1 MNHIISWMRSDAVK
15 NGIEKTIS
23 NTVLF
28 KNIQEYSRKKRFF
41 WMFSRVLSYE
51 LSEKMIFP
59 RILNLEK
66 LSEFNLVIAYKL
78 YVRWIFLKPWKSL
91 ANTLSRGV
99 QAQKLSVA
107 VDEAKCVITEV
118 IRVMNLEWLL
128 PTYKH
133 VTFISALHAVR
144 KLQREQ
150 HIPSSS
156 TIFIRFS
163 KEGNFSDVRKKVR
176 KYCIKFGAL

>member
-1 MNHIISWMRSDAVK
+1 M
-15 NGIEKTIS
+15 
-23 NTVLF
+23 
-28 KNIQEYSRKKRFF
+28 
-41 WMFSRVLSYE
+41 
-51 LSEKMIFP
+51 
-59 RILNLEK
+59 
-66 LSEFNLVIAYKL
+66 
-78 YVRWIFLKPWKSL
+78 

-133 VTFISALHAVR
+133 VTFIAALNAVR

-163 KEGNFSDVRKKVR
+163 KEGNFSDVRKKFENGPKMV
-176 KYCIKFGAL
+176 FMSLLMTH

>member
-1 MNHIISWMRSDAVK
+1 M
-15 NGIEKTIS
+15 
-23 NTVLF
+23 
-28 KNIQEYSRKKRFF
+28 
-41 WMFSRVLSYE
+41 
-51 LSEKMIFP
+51 
-59 RILNLEK
+59 
-66 LSEFNLVIAYKL
+66 
-78 YVRWIFLKPWKSL
+78 
-91 ANTLSRGV
+91 SRGV

-133 VTFISALHAVR
+133 VTFIAALHAVR

-163 KEGNFSDVRKKVR
+163 KEGNFSDVRKKFEKDYR
-176 KYCIKFGAL
+176 SKLTFLIFGLQDHQRVLRTFISEKNSFQLILRICSFLGIPTAEDQLL

>member
-1 MNHIISWMRSDAVK
+1 MAS
-15 NGIEKTIS
+15 
-23 NTVLF
+23 
-28 KNIQEYSRKKRFF
+28 
-41 WMFSRVLSYE
+41 
-51 LSEKMIFP
+51 
-59 RILNLEK
+59 
-66 LSEFNLVIAYKL
+66 
-78 YVRWIFLKPWKSL
+78 
-91 ANTLSRGV
+91 TLSRGV

-133 VTFISALHAVR
+133 VTFIAALHAVR

-163 KEGNFSDVRKKVR
+163 KEGNFSDVRKKFER
-176 KYCIKFGAL
+176 DYRFIAYEN

>member
-1 MNHIISWMRSDAVK
+1 M
-15 NGIEKTIS
+15 
-23 NTVLF
+23 
-28 KNIQEYSRKKRFF
+28 
-41 WMFSRVLSYE
+41 
-51 LSEKMIFP
+51 
-59 RILNLEK
+59 
-66 LSEFNLVIAYKL
+66 
-78 YVRWIFLKPWKSL
+78 

-163 KEGNFSDVRKKVR
+163 KEGNFSDVRKKFENGPNDPTDITWVTYLSASLALGVR
-176 KYCIKFGAL
+176 TLHWNIWSKVDIH

>member
-1 MNHIISWMRSDAVK
+1 M
-15 NGIEKTIS
+15 
-23 NTVLF
+23 
-28 KNIQEYSRKKRFF
+28 
-41 WMFSRVLSYE
+41 
-51 LSEKMIFP
+51 
-59 RILNLEK
+59 
-66 LSEFNLVIAYKL
+66 
-78 YVRWIFLKPWKSL
+78 

-133 VTFISALHAVR
+133 VTFIAALNAVR

-163 KEGNFSDVRKKVR
+163 KEGNFSDVRKKFEKMARSEFFFGKAQKPV
-176 KYCIKFGAL
+176 KMTEIGKSKIQVLIKVGYNLSDLKVSYPHSYVNPPRLECQL

>member
-1 MNHIISWMRSDAVK
+1 MAS
-15 NGIEKTIS
+15 
-23 NTVLF
+23 
-28 KNIQEYSRKKRFF
+28 
-41 WMFSRVLSYE
+41 
-51 LSEKMIFP
+51 
-59 RILNLEK
+59 
-66 LSEFNLVIAYKL
+66 
-78 YVRWIFLKPWKSL
+78 
-91 ANTLSRGV
+91 TLSRGV

-133 VTFISALHAVR
+133 VTFIAALHAVR

-163 KEGNFSDVRKKVR
+163 KEGNFSDVRKKFENGVFMYLPVCASAFVCEKKRIQNYFQICPQEPALTSVSRKLKKKWKVKKVR
-176 KYCIKFGAL
+176 PSL